1 MGYTLKVEHPHFPEG
16 TVFNVGGLDRVPNGS
31 TLDVDDEME
40 RLFVMTQGKTV
51 EDAFANDATISV
63 NGSSAL
69 DKDELNSLL
78 EAYGAT
84 VEPVE
89 PVFSDTEEVPVWMQN
104 ETSSGNDAPDDG
116 GELNA

>member
-16 TVFNVGGLDRVPNGS
+16 TVFNVGGLDRIPNGS
-31 TLDVDDEME
+31 TLDVDDEQE
-40 RLFVMTQGKTV
+40 RLFVMTQGKTL

-63 NGSSAL
+63 SGSSAL
-69 DKDELNSLL
+69 DRDELDSLL

-84 VEPVE
+84 IE
-89 PVFSDTEEVPVWMQN
+89 TEEVNNGESEEVPAWMQN
-104 ETSSGNDAPDDG
+104 DTSGGNDTPDDG